1 MKIKSLL
8 LGLLMLVGFQI
19 KVQAQSEDEGIKAC
33 VNNYLDGVMQGDTA
47 RLNRAF
53 HPTAMLR
60 SINTNTGALQDL
72 SVRKFV
78 ATTPAGGIQG
88 RGGSTKL
95 ISYSYIGVSAVAT
108 VELRF
113 GDFKYVDLLSMLKF
127 GDNWKIVSRVFSRT
141 DLDATVRG
149 TAAAPSAGGAPAAP
163 KPPVV
168 KKSSANVKPKADDGW

>member
-53 HPTAMLR
+53 HPTALLR
-60 SINTNTGALQDL
+60 SVNTNTGALQDL

-78 ATTPAGGIQG
+78 ATTPAGGIQT

-95 ISYSYIGVSAVAT
+95 VSYSYIGVSALAT

-127 GDNWKIVSRVFSRT
+127 GDNWKIVSRVFSRA
-141 DLDATVRG
+141 DLDATVKG
-149 TAAAPSAGGAPAAP
+149 TGAAPSASAPAAS

>member
-33 VNNYLDGVMQGDTA
+33 LNNYLDGVMQGDTA

-53 HPTAMLR
+53 HPTALLR
-60 SINTNTGALQDL
+60 SVNTNTGALQDL

-78 ATTPAGGIQG
+78 ATTPAGGIQT

-95 ISYSYIGVSAVAT
+95 VSYSYIGVSALAT

-127 GDNWKIVSRVFSRT
+127 GDNWKIVSRVFSRA
-141 DLDATVRG
+141 DLDATVKG
-149 TAAAPSAGGAPAAP
+149 TGAAPSASAPAAS

>member
-33 VNNYLDGVMQGDTA
+33 LNNYLDGVMQGDTA

-53 HPTAMLR
+53 HPTALLR
-60 SINTNTGALQDL
+60 SVNTNTGALQDL

-78 ATTPAGGIQG
+78 ATTPAGGIQT

-95 ISYSYIGVSAVAT
+95 VSYSYIGVSALAT

-127 GDNWKIVSRVFSRT
+127 GDNWKIVSRVFSRA

-149 TAAAPSAGGAPAAP
+149 TGAAPSAGAPAAS

>member
-33 VNNYLDGVMQGDTA
+33 INNYLDGVMQGDTA

-53 HPTAMLR
+53 HPTALLR
-60 SINTNTGALQDL
+60 SVNTNTGALQDL

-78 ATTPAGGIQG
+78 ATTPAGGIQT

-95 ISYSYIGVSAVAT
+95 VSYSYIGVSALAT

-127 GDNWKIVSRVFSRT
+127 GDNWKIVSRVFSRA
-141 DLDATVRG
+141 DLDATVKG
-149 TAAAPSAGGAPAAP
+149 TGAAPSTGAPAAS